1 MLVCFLKCEMNNLE
15 FIVIVV
21 VIVVRGMKIL
31 FIIICILVNVF
42 IFGNIF
48 F

>member
-1 MLVCFLKCEMNNLE
+1 MVVCFLKCEMNNFE

-21 VIVVRGMKIL
+21 VIVVRGMKIF
-31 FIIICILVNVF
+31 FIIILVNVF

-48 F
+48 